1 MKKTITTILCLLT
14 MTLLLM
20 FFVQERTSVFKF
32 QPLNGVYVDVPNPEF
47 NVKSFSSGT
56 YQANLEKH
64 LRYHFGFREV
74 LIRLYNQYAWDF
86 FHKPFNKTIKLG
98 REDWLYGKRE
108 FDNYFISYMYN
119 ITPDRSVMKAKFDK
133 EAARLYK
140 VQRILDEYDVF
151 LFMTL
156 LPGKEFV
163 YPEYMPEFDGTLK
176 EPFHAIEYYPEVFDS
191 LGVRY
196 IDVLQIFK
204 DWKDKVD
211 FPLYPKTGGHWSYV
225 ASAMAFDTIIRY
237 VEHESGM
244 NLRNIQIGDV
254 HPGETVL
261 PDNDLENL
269 LNLFRPIKPNQN
281 YYADTQVILDST
293 AIKPE
298 FIIIGDSYFWNWTKS
313 VPLASVF
320 SHYYYWYYN
329 STVHYNPRG
338 NHTSEL
344 DILKEVLNAKIIDLS
359 YSPVQLYVFS
369 NGFLPKALLY
379 LTHEDAEI
387 EAKLDEIA
395 STMNND
401 TEEEKRKAAM
411 DLLFTSP
418 EDYFPDL
425 AADGVPSTRNSRIG
439 EILNQ

>member
-1 MKKTITTILCLLT
+1 MRKTIPTILCLLT
-14 MTLLLM
+14 MALLFLI
-20 FFVQERTSVFKF
+20 FAQERTSVFKL

-47 NVKSFSSGT
+47 NIKSFSSGT

-74 LIRLYNQYAWDF
+74 LIRFYNQYAWDF
-86 FHKPFNKTIKLG
+86 FHKPFNQTIKLG

-108 FDNYFISYMYN
+108 FDNYFISYMYQ

-163 YPEYMPEFDGTLK
+163 YPEYMPEFDGTMK
-176 EPFHAIEYYPEVFDS
+176 EPFHAIEYYPKVFDS

-196 IDVLQIFK
+196 IDVLKVFK
-204 DWKDKVD
+204 DWKGKVD
-211 FPLYPKTGGHWSYV
+211 FPLYPKTGGHWSFV

-237 VEHESGM
+237 VERESGM
-244 NLRNIQIGDV
+244 NLRNIQVGDAY
-254 HPGETVL
+254 PGETMI

-293 AIKPE
+293 AVKPE

-320 SHYYYWYYN
+320 SHYSYWYYN
-329 STVHYNPRG
+329 STVYYNSRG
-338 NHTSEL
+338 SHTRDL

-395 STMNND
+395 ATMDDD
-401 TEEEKRKAAM
+401 TEEEKRKSAM
-411 DLLFTSP
+411 DLLFSSP

>member
-1 MKKTITTILCLLT
+1 MKNTVTTLLCLLT
-14 MTLLLM
+14 MAFLLL
-20 FFVQERTSVFKF
+20 FFVQERTSVFKLK
-32 QPLNGVYVDVPNPEF
+32 PLNGVYVDVPTPEF
-47 NVKSFSSGT
+47 TMKSFSSGT

-86 FHKPFNKTIKLG
+86 FHKTTNQTIKLG
-98 REDWLYGKRE
+98 LEDWIYGKRE
-108 FDNYFISYMYN
+108 YDNYFVSYMYN
-119 ITPDRSVMKAKFDK
+119 ITLDRSVMKAKFDR

-163 YPEYMPEFDGTLK
+163 YPEYLPEYKGTLK

-204 DWKDKVD
+204 DKKAEVD
-211 FPLYPKTGGHWSYV
+211 YPLYPKTGGHWSLV
-225 ASAMAFDTIIRY
+225 ASAMAFDTIMRY

-254 HPGETVL
+254 HPGETVT

-269 LNLFRPIKPNQN
+269 LNLFRPIQPNQN

-293 AIKPE
+293 ASKPE
-298 FIIIGDSYFWNWTKS
+298 FILIGDSYFWNWTKS
-313 VPLASVF
+313 VPLGSIF
-320 SHYYYWYYN
+320 SQYYYWYYN
-329 STVHYNPRG
+329 STVHFNPRG
-338 NHTSEL
+338 THTSEL
-344 DILKEVLNAKIIDLS
+344 DILKEILNVKIIDLS

-387 EAKLDEIA
+387 EAKIEEIA
-395 STMNND
+395 STLD
-401 TEEEKRKAAM
+401 KPEEEKRKSAM
-411 DLLFTSP
+411 DLLFATP

-439 EILNQ
+439 EIRNH